1 VDLFTDDRAT
11 ARYAVQFTRVFG
23 VSMVFFGVFFPLA
36 GALRGAGDTRTPF
49 YARLLGAFV
58 FMLGLS
64 YLLAVPLGY
73 GLFGVYV
80 GVVLSYVCWAAVAA
94 AGFLWGDWAGTA
106 ASMMAERAEAEE
118 AAGR

>member
-1 VDLFTDDRAT
+1 
-11 ARYAVQFTRVFG
+11 
-23 VSMVFFGVFFPLA
+23 MVFFGVFFPLA